1 MAIHSLKLGT
11 YLVESLA
18 QRLWTFEDAQT
29 PILTDSFTPTFKLQ
43 PKWTR
48 IEPSSFLYPIHDGTD
63 RGLTLK
69 PRSPLLGE
77 TEKRPIDAP
86 AFLPPTSIF
95 I

>member
-1 MAIHSLKLGT
+1 MILPGT
-11 YLVESLA
+11 ALQQS
-18 QRLWTFEDAQT
+18 
-29 PILTDSFTPTFKLQ
+29 TDSNGQGRWLF
-43 PKWTR
+43 TR